1 MGRPKPTSSV
11 PPPLTAASRPLT
23 RLIPELMTLSIRL
36 AVIAAV
42 AAASVAVVQS
52 GRSPSREAAAVRAAR
67 TAQNSAIAAHDLD
80 RAASYWTDD
89 VVIRSALGRVI
100 QGSATYRATLGAD
113 SATVY
118 HRKSDHV
125 DVSDNERWPLAFE
138 SGTWTG
144 SDPRDGKPLIRG
156 RYAAQWIKRDGRWLI
171 RSEVFVALGCAG
183 TGCSRPL
190 AVP

>member
-1 MGRPKPTSSV
+1 V
-11 PPPLTAASRPLT
+11 LTAASRPLT
-23 RLIPELMTLSIRL
+23 RLTPELMTLSIRL

-42 AAASVAVVQS
+42 AAASVALVQS
-52 GRSPSREAAAVRAAR
+52 GRQTSREAAAVRAAR
-67 TAQNSAIAAHDLD
+67 TAQNSAIAARDLD

-89 VVIRSALGRVI
+89 VVIRSGLGRVI

-118 HRKSDHV
+118 RRNPDHV
-125 DVSDNERWPLAFE
+125 DVSDNDRWPLAFE